1 MKNGV
6 WRQMMKVLVSLASR
20 VASLAVN
27 QFSLSR
33 ALLLCL
39 LILGVTSQ
47 AFGQNATIVGT
58 VTDSSGAAVANATIT
73 ITHAETGKVFHLTS
87 NADGQYVAP
96 DLPIGHYSI
105 KVEASGFK
113 AAEQKGVVLQVGD
126 RTRLDYQMAVGG
138 ASETVTVEAN
148 AVRVQTD
155 SGEVSNVI
163 TDQQLAQISVNG
175 RSIYQLAAL
184 TPGASSQINNFVNTP
199 VGGDNNVEFN
209 GLRQNHNIYLLD
221 GGEDDDRGGAGGMS
235 IAPSTDAIAEF
246 RALTSNYSADYGLS
260 SGATMTMVLKS
271 GTNTLH
277 ASAWEF
283 NRNDAFDAR
292 GFFNP
297 APNKLAKLRLNVFGF
312 NVGGPVTFGKLY
324 NPERKKTF
332 FFYNMEWRRLIQ
344 GNTNTAQ
351 PVPIPATYGGNFTG
365 FLPADAKDV
374 NNIPIPNSGLHAPC
388 ANQISSTQQAIFA
401 SAGQAL
407 STPDASG
414 NCTPNTKVG
423 VAQNPTFVPF
433 NANRLPFVDGNAA
446 ALANAG
452 IFPAPT
458 SGNQF
463 LGSVNTPTNL
473 KEEVVRIDHNFTS
486 KFSVFGHYIAEQVS
500 QGYAI
505 SQWSGAN
512 IPTVGDTFGN
522 PSYSAVIHTT
532 YTISPTLLNEV
543 AFNYNGN
550 RINIIPQPG
559 AGLASLALPS
569 GYSSATSRLFTGPN
583 NLNRIPNIDLKGS
596 TGTQF
601 EISSWPWRNKADDY
615 QIRDDLSWTKGAHQL
630 KFGFSWALYKK
641 VQDLFGQTQGGFNFD
656 GTFTGND
663 FADFLLGDSKSYQEL
678 AVQDKGFWNNVSW
691 ASYVQDN
698 WRVNRRLTLNLGLR
712 WDGVPH
718 TYEANNRMG
727 NFYNSL
733 YDPAKK
739 ALLNPD
745 GTINSASPGL
755 GFSPNPILAGVPLY
769 LNGIGIP
776 GKNGIPKGLVDN
788 HWAAFG
794 PRIGFA
800 YDVTGGGKTV
810 VRGGFGL
817 MYERIQGNDMYDAG
831 PNIPFSLQVSTS
843 GPVEMDNPRLSLKT
857 GAAAA
862 LPINPAS
869 ITGLNRKAYKLPSS
883 YQWSLGVQHSLSTKT
898 VVSVAYVGNTN
909 RFQSDR
915 TEYNLPLQSAL
926 PGIINGGQYNT
937 APGLPF
943 PGFRSIRLSTNEA
956 NSHYHGLQFD
966 VNSQVGRDL
975 YLRAFYTYSKTIDP
989 GTGSNGG
996 QDLQNTSN
1004 PSLGWS
1010 YDVLPGGYHP
1020 TQVDVVNFIYDIPLF
1035 RGNQSRLL
1043 KSTLGGWEV
1052 SGIVTMESGIPI
1064 NIGLTGG
1071 QGGNGLPNAT
1081 NRPNLVGRLS
1091 YPQTVLTCATCK
1103 QAIQYIDP
1111 AAFALPTLGSFG
1123 NLGHNAVRGPG
1134 RDNWNLSLFKSFVF
1148 SETRGSRLE
1157 FRVETFNTWNHTQFN
1172 QVAKDVSFDKKTFAR
1187 ITATNFGQFT
1197 SAFDPRIMQL
1207 GLKLYF

>member
-1 MKNGV
+1 
-6 WRQMMKVLVSLASR
+6 MMEFLISLSSR
-20 VASLAVN
+20 VRTFAVN
-27 QFSLSR
+27 RFRLSY
-33 ALLLCL
+33 ALLLCVL
-39 LILGVTSQ
+39 VLTLSSQ
-47 AFGQNATIVGT
+47 AFGQNATVVGT
-58 VTDSSGAAVANATIT
+58 VTDPSGAAVANATVT
-73 ITHAETGKVFHLTS
+73 ITHTETGKVYHLATNS
-87 NADGQYVAP
+87 DGQYVAP
-96 DLPIGHYSI
+96 DLPIGHYNI

-126 RTRLDYQMAVGG
+126 RTRLDYQMSLGG
-138 ASETVTVEAN
+138 ASETITVEAN
-148 AVRVQTD
+148 AVQVQTD

-163 TDQQLAQISVNG
+163 TDQQVSQLAVNG
-175 RSIYQLAAL
+175 RSIYQLAQL
-184 TPGASSQINNFVNTP
+184 TPGASSQINGYVNTP
-199 VGGDNNVEFN
+199 VGGDSNVEFN
-209 GLRQNHNIYLLD
+209 GMRQNHNIYLLD

-260 SGATMTMVLKS
+260 SAATMTMVLKS
-271 GTNTLH
+271 GTSTLH

-283 NRNDAFDAR
+283 NRNDALDAR

-297 APNKLAKLRLNVFGF
+297 APNKIAKLRLNVFGF

-344 GNTNTAQ
+344 GNTNNGQ
-351 PVPIPATYGGNFTG
+351 PVPDPTTYGGNFGATTINVPKASQVSAG
-365 FLPADAKDV
+365 VLAKNCPGGVLPAGIVQGQPFPA
-374 NNIPIPNSGLHAPC
+374 NSIPACMIDPNA
-388 ANQISSTQQAIFA
+388 T
-401 SAGQAL
+401 AL
-407 STPDASG
+407 VT
-414 NCTPNTKVG
+414 
-423 VAQNPTFVPF
+423 
-433 NANRLPFVDGNAA
+433 
-446 ALANAG
+446 AG

-458 SGNQF
+458 IGNKF
-463 LGSVNTPTNL
+463 FGSVSTPTNL

-486 KFSVFGHYIAEQVS
+486 KFSVFGHFVAEQVT

-512 IPTVGDTFGN
+512 VPTVGDTFGN
-522 PSYSAVIHTT
+522 PSYSGVIHAT
-532 YTISPTLLNEV
+532 YSISPTLLNEV

-550 RINIIPQPG
+550 RINIIPIPG
-559 AGLASLALPS
+559 ASLKSLALPT
-569 GYSSATSRLFTGPN
+569 GYNSTNSRLFTGPN
-583 NLNRIPNIDLKGS
+583 NLSRIPNIDLKGS

-630 KFGFSWALYKK
+630 KFGFSWAIYKK

-691 ASYVQDN
+691 ASYAQDN

-727 NFYNSL
+727 NFYPSL

-739 ALLNPD
+739 ATFNSN
-745 GTINSASPGL
+745 GTICSGPTDPGCSAASPGL
-755 GFSPNPILAGVPLY
+755 GTSPNPILAGVPLY

-776 GKNGIPKGLVDN
+776 GQNGIPKGLVDN

-800 YDVTGGGKTV
+800 YDVTGSSKTV
-810 VRGGFGL
+810 VRGGFGI

-831 PNIPFSLQVSTS
+831 PNIPFSLQVNTP
-843 GPVEMDNPRLSLKT
+843 GPVELDNPSLSLAT
-857 GAAAA
+857 GTAAA
-862 LPINPAS
+862 LPINPAG
-869 ITGLNRKAYKLPSS
+869 ITGLNRQAYKLPTS
-883 YQWSLGVQHSLSTKT
+883 YQWSLGVQHSLSAKT
-898 VVSVAYVGNTN
+898 VLSVAYVGNTN
-909 RFQSDR
+909 RFQDDR
-915 TEYNLPLQSAL
+915 TEYNLPNQAAL
-926 PGIINGGQYNT
+926 IPIINGVAGANYNT
-937 APGLPF
+937 AAGLPF
-943 PGFRSIRLSTNEA
+943 PGFHSIRLSTNEA

-989 GTGSNGG
+989 GAGSNGG

-1004 PSLGWS
+1004 PYLGWK
-1010 YDVLPGGYHP
+1010 YDVGPGGYDRTH
-1020 TQVDVVNFIYDIPLF
+1020 VAVVNFIYDLPIF

-1043 KSTLGGWEV
+1043 KTTLGGWEV

-1064 NIGLTGG
+1064 NIGLSGA
-1071 QGGNGLPNAT
+1071 QGGNALPNAT
-1081 NRPNLVGRLS
+1081 NRPNLVGKIS
-1091 YPQTVLTCATCK
+1091 YPSTVGAGS
-1103 QAIQYIDP
+1103 QVIQYLDP
-1111 AAFALPTLGSFG
+1111 SAFALPAVGSFG

-1148 SETRGSRLE
+1148 SETRGSKLE

-1172 QVAKDVSFDKKTFAR
+1172 QVSNNLGSS
-1187 ITATNFGQFT
+1187 NFGQYT
-1197 SAFDPRIMQL
+1197 SAFDPRILQL
-1207 GLKLYF
+1207 ALKAYF